1 MALETNRDI
10 RREAFI
16 LFQQVVIERL
26 ESGNMLETEMEE
38 VARSSILAV
47 KTFQSIST
55 ELLGPAQEDCYLE
68 GE

>member
-26 ESGNMLETEMEE
+26 ESGNMLET
-38 VARSSILAV
+38 ARSCILAI
-47 KTFQSIST
+47 KTFQQNCLDLYKKIVT
-55 ELLGPAQEDCYLE
+55 WKVNNATL
-68 GE
+68 